1 MKQMTSLLGKGL
13 LCLCIGFSVVI
24 AKASYT
30 DNATRIYNFFRAHT
44 NGFPEIKPVDTIAIG
59 SFNLVTGEFTGK
71 GSEVIEIPNSH
82 GGTTPHAPILLC
94 YGQRSVAKFML
105 SSSEYTELTFD
116 GQHYNNNGKNF
127 ICVPIARRGIRRFII
142 SSGAHLFSNDLNF
155 RPYLVNAI
163 GAFTLAEVP
172 IGIIYQPCENN
183 ASTNY
188 AVYNTIESLKT
199 TISISNSKSNSI
211 TKSSMDDFSSVVSLA
226 SQAASAIQNIE
237 GYEEFGKALSFG
249 LSGLP
254 KTNITETVG
263 QTVDNKY
270 EISYEKIESIS
281 SSTDSLTPS
290 SGNIFVYLKNARFI
304 YVIKNG
310 VMTISLLDFEKHVR
324 WPARFL
330 KENDPERY
338 DRLKKLDPFTLTATP
353 NLAGNRRFLHDTEG
367 PYDIAD
373 GVPMTKKQSEIQQ
386 STTAHIEMNYST
398 KIIDHQAGWIGSLL
412 GDESYTKTITLSES
426 RSTATTTTEEKCSEV
441 YLFTSPNEAREY
453 DIYVDNL
460 FKTMAVIDLSHGSTK
475 TPTLVGVLLDVNK
488 KPLVNTL
495 VYVQVNGAKRTTL
508 TDQNGKYTFYSSELK
523 GYRGRPAVL
532 KKTPTKTVA
541 IKENKS

>member
-1 MKQMTSLLGKGL
+1 MKQMTPLLCKGL
-13 LCLCIGFSVVI
+13 LCLCVVLSAVI

-30 DNATRIYNFFRAHT
+30 DNATRIYNFFRSHT
-44 NGFPEIKPVDTIAIG
+44 NGFPEVKPVDTITIG
-59 SFNLVTGEFTGK
+59 SFNLMTGEFTGK
-71 GSEVIEIPNSH
+71 GSEVIEIPNHH
-82 GGTTPHAPILLC
+82 GGTSPHPPILLC
-94 YGQRSVAKFML
+94 YGQRSVAKFIL

-127 ICVPIARRGIRRFII
+127 ICIPITRRGIRRFVI
-142 SSGAHLFSNDLNF
+142 SSGAHQFSNDLNF

-183 ASTNY
+183 ASTNFAIY
-188 AVYNTIESLKT
+188 STVESLKT
-199 TISISNSKSNSI
+199 TISISNSRSSSI
-211 TKSSMDDFSSVVSLA
+211 TKSSMDDFSSIVSLA

-254 KTNITETVG
+254 KNNITQTIG
-263 QTVDNKY
+263 QTVDDRY

-281 SSTDSLTPS
+281 SSTEQLTPS
-290 SGNIFVYLKNARFI
+290 DGNIFVFLKNARFI

-310 VMTISLLDFEKHVR
+310 VMTISLLDFEKNVR
-324 WPARFL
+324 WTTEFL
-330 KENDPERY
+330 KQHDADRY

-353 NLAGNRRFLHDTEG
+353 NLAGSSRFVHDVSG
-367 PYDIAD
+367 PYDVAD
-373 GVPMTKKQSEIQQ
+373 GIPIRKGQWEILQSA
-386 STTAHIEMNYST
+386 TAHAETNYST

-412 GDESYTKTITLSES
+412 GDESYTKTITLSDS
-426 RSTATTTTEEKCSEV
+426 RSTSATTTEEKGSEV
-441 YLFTSPNEAREY
+441 FLFTSANEAREY
-453 DIYVDNL
+453 DIYVDNI
-460 FKTMAVIDLSHGSTK
+460 FKTMAVIDLSHGLTK
-475 TPTLVGVLLDVNK
+475 SPTLTGVLLGANK

-495 VYVQVNGAKRTTL
+495 VYVEVNGIKRTTL
-508 TDQNGKYTFYSSELK
+508 TDKNGKYSFYSRELK
-523 GYRGRPAVL
+523 GFKGKPIVM

-541 IKENKS
+541 IKETKT